1 MEGFKPT
8 KNLTMEQT
16 SPSSQ
21 ILKLL
26 APILG
31 LLLFLQSLSLYAQQD
46 RNLEFNIIHH
56 GDLKG
61 TVQLSE
67 HSEGNIRR
75 IKVESLIQTQF
86 LFNIT
91 VKTIEEAIYREGL
104 LISSRFY
111 QKINDQEPSDRAM
124 IWKDGSYQF
133 HGSQNNGKLPS
144 VPVQHTVLS
153 LYYKEPVN
161 IREVFSDNFQQYL
174 PVSKTA
180 TGRYRVDLPNGYNN
194 YYIYQQGRLVRVEV
208 EQPFYALQ
216 FILKP

>member
-1 MEGFKPT
+1 MIMYRMFYAVRKQLEYIPVLF
-8 KNLTMEQT
+8 
-16 SPSSQ
+16 
-21 ILKLL
+21 
-26 APILG
+26 
-31 LLLFLQSLSLYAQQD
+31 LLLLPTVSSAQD

-75 IKVESLIQTQF
+75 IKVESLIQTRF
-86 LFNIT
+86 LFHIT

-111 QKINDQEPSDRAM
+111 QKINDKEASDRAM

-133 HGSQNNGKLPS
+133 LGSQKTGKLPG
-144 VPVQHTVLS
+144 VPIEQTILS

-174 PVSKTA
+174 PVNKTSS
-180 TGRYRVDLPNGYNN
+180 GHYRVDLPNGNSN

-208 EQPFYALQ
+208 EQP
-216 FILKP
+216 

>member
-1 MEGFKPT
+1 MNMYRMFCAVSK
-8 KNLTMEQT
+8 Q
-16 SPSSQ
+16 
-21 ILKLL
+21 LKYI
-26 APILG
+26 PV
-31 LLLFLQSLSLYAQQD
+31 LFLFLLPRVSSAQD
-46 RNLEFNIIHH
+46 RNLDYNIIHQ

-61 TVQLSE
+61 TVHLSE

-75 IKVESLIQTQF
+75 IKVESLIQTRF

-111 QKINDQEPSDRAM
+111 QKINEHKQIDRGM
-124 IWKDGSYQF
+124 IWKHGTYQCS
-133 HGSQNNGKLPS
+133 GKQNIVKLPGA
-144 VPVQHTVLS
+144 PVEYTVLS
-153 LYYKEPVN
+153 LYYSEPVN

-174 PVSKTA
+174 PICKTS
-180 TGRYRVDLPNGYNN
+180 TGQYRLDLPNGNSN
-194 YYIYQQGRLVRVEV
+194 YYIYHQGNLVRVEV

>member
-1 MEGFKPT
+1 MYRMFCAVSKQLEYIPV
-8 KNLTMEQT
+8 
-16 SPSSQ
+16 
-21 ILKLL
+21 
-26 APILG
+26 
-31 LLLFLQSLSLYAQQD
+31 LFLFLLPTVSSAQD
-46 RNLEFNIIHH
+46 RNLDYNIVHQ

-61 TVQLSE
+61 TVHLSE

-75 IKVESLIQTQF
+75 IKVESLIQTRF

-111 QKINDQEPSDRAM
+111 QKINEHKQIDRGM
-124 IWKDGSYQF
+124 IWQHGTYQCS
-133 HGSQNNGKLPS
+133 GKQNIVKLPGA
-144 VPVQHTVLS
+144 PVEYTVLS
-153 LYYKEPVN
+153 LYYSEPVN

-174 PVSKTA
+174 PICKTS
-180 TGRYRVDLPNGYNN
+180 TGQYRLDLPNGNSN
-194 YYIYQQGRLVRVEV
+194 YYIYHQGNLVRVEV

>member
-1 MEGFKPT
+1 MIMYRMFCAVRKQLEYIPV
-8 KNLTMEQT
+8 
-16 SPSSQ
+16 
-21 ILKLL
+21 
-26 APILG
+26 
-31 LLLFLQSLSLYAQQD
+31 LFLFLLPTVSSAQD
-46 RNLEFNIIHH
+46 RNLDYNIVHQ

-61 TVQLSE
+61 TVHLSE

-75 IKVESLIQTQF
+75 IKVESLIQTRF

-111 QKINDQEPSDRAM
+111 QKVNDQEPSDRAM
-124 IWKDGSYQF
+124 IWKDGSYQSR
-133 HGSQNNGKLPS
+133 GTQNTGNLPR
-144 VPVQHTVLS
+144 VPIEHTILS

-174 PVSKTA
+174 PVRKTNS
-180 TGRYRVDLPNGYNN
+180 GQYRVDLPNGNSN
-194 YYIYQQGRLVRVEV
+194 YYIYHQGNLVRVEV